1 MGKSKVLFVNEELT
15 KEELCLDI
23 LHHARE
29 SFRIYARVLFNNVA
43 CGNSECDMKGMAKV
57 FHKCTC
63 KGVYCCQKGCQV
75 SHWPIHKAKCKFYLQ
90 EKRCK
95 NESFRS

>member
-29 SFRIYARVLFNNVA
+29 SFRIYARVLLNNVA
-43 CGNSECDMKGMAKV
+43 CGNSECDMGWQRTFTSAPVSESITVKRVAK
-57 FHKCTC
+57 
-63 KGVYCCQKGCQV
+63 
-75 SHWPIHKAKCKFYLQ
+75 
-90 EKRCK
+90 
-95 NESFRS
+95 